1 MSAPHGKHIESAKE
15 EANAHYSQTAWSKND
30 GGMPFHI
37 QILLLSCLLAS
48 MGWTVR
54 KWDADLWW
62 HNRIRQSEVCG
73 GEKEGANG

>member
-15 EANAHYSQTAWSKND
+15 EASAYYSRTAWSKND

-54 KWDADLWW
+54 K
-62 HNRIRQSEVCG
+62 
-73 GEKEGANG
+73 